1 MDRLVALQQRIAPE
15 LSAAIERRHSILRN
29 IHFSQPIGRRAMAV
43 RLKTQERVIRRE
55 IDFLRDAGMVEIT
68 GAGMHLTPSGE
79 EVLRELREYI
89 RSLRGLSNLE
99 RVAAETLN
107 LRRVVAVPG
116 DSDEDES
123 VKKELAKVAA
133 KYIKKCLRDNY
144 TLVVT
149 GGTTMAEVAN
159 AFIPSR
165 VRRDIIVLPARGSL
179 GEDME
184 KQADTVAAAVAR
196 GLGGTYKLL
205 NLPDDLSEE
214 IASRLLEQ
222 PRLQEVVNQ
231 IRNADVVVHGIGPA
245 EEMARRRRLP
255 KDQVEILKERG
266 AVGEAFGF
274 YFDRNG
280 QIVYSTASLGLRLED
295 LPRMKQVIAVGGG
308 NSKAEAII
316 AVSANN
322 LHQTLITDEGA
333 CRRILSL
340 LGVQSLVTTYEDHI
354 VSDLD
359 GSDADDFGEQDT
371 CETSLNREE

>member
-1 MDRLVALQQRIAPE
+1 
-15 LSAAIERRHSILRN
+15 
-29 IHFSQPIGRRAMAV
+29 
-43 RLKTQERVIRRE
+43 
-55 IDFLRDAGMVEIT
+55 
-68 GAGMHLTPSGE
+68 MHLTPSGE

-89 RSLRGLSNLE
+89 RSLRGLSILE
-99 RVAAETLN
+99 RVAAEALN
-107 LRRVVAVPG
+107 LKRVVAVPG

-123 VKKELAKVAA
+123 VKKELAKIAA
-133 KYIKKCLRDNY
+133 KYIRKCLRDNC

-159 AFIPSR
+159 AFVPGR
-165 VRRDIIVLPARGSL
+165 GRRNVTVLPARGSL
-179 GEDME
+179 GEDVE

-222 PRLQEVVNQ
+222 PRVQEVVNQ
-231 IRNADVVVHGIGPA
+231 IRNADVVIHGIGTA
-245 EEMARRRRLP
+245 DEMARRRRLP
-255 KDQVEILKERG
+255 KDQVEILKERD

-274 YFDRNG
+274 YFDRTG
-280 QIVYSTASLGLRLED
+280 RIVYSTASLGLRLED
-295 LPRMKQVIAVGGG
+295 IPKMKQVIAVGGG

-322 LHQTLITDEGA
+322 LHQILITDEGA

-340 LGVQSLVTTYEDHI
+340 PGAQGLVRTYEDHR
-354 VSDLD
+354 VSGLDESDL
-359 GSDADDFGEQDT
+359 DDFGEQDV